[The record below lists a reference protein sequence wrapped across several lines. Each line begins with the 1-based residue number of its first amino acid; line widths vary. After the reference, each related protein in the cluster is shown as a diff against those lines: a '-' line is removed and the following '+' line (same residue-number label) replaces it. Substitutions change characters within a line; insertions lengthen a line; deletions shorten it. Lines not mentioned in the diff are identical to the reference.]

1 MEEEEEAKKK
11 DENEDLSVSQN
22 ELNFIVMESSSENL
36 TSNQNDLIR
45 NKKIAYETSSFPN

>member
-11 DENEDLSVSQN
+11 DEDEDLFVSQN
-22 ELNFIVMESSSENL
+22 ELNLMVMESSSENL
-36 TSNQNDLIR
+36 TSNHNDLIR